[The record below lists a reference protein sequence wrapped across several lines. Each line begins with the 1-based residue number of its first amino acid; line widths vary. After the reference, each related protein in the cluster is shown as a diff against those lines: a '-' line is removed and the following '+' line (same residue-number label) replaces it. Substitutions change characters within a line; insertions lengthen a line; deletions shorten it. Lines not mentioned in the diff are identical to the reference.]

1 MTNPDRQLPL
11 GVRSHS
17 PARSCELM
25 AGGRI
30 RKNEAPALPMVG
42 WAWFVPDMPDSRKLS
57 RTFKLWRWAFWAG
70 MPAVLVFSLML
81 QVPNLPTTGWEVLQ
95 FFIPYRFAEWVDLPA
110 DALGLALGW
119 GLARLSDSRLRISSS
134 TGANN
139 MERGPRPREKS

>member
-25 AGGRI
+25 PGGRI
-30 RKNEAPALPMVG
+30 RKNETLALPVVG
-42 WAWFVPDMPDSRKLS
+42 WACFVPDMPDCRKLS
-57 RTFKLWRWAFWAG
+57 RTFTLWRWAFWAG
-70 MPAVLVFSLML
+70 MLAVLVFSLMP
-81 QVPNLPTTGWEVLQ
+81 QVPNLPTTGWGVLQ
-95 FFIPYRFAEWVDLPA
+95 FFIPYRFAEWVDLLA
-110 DALGLALGW
+110 DALGLALG
-119 GLARLSDSRLRISSS
+119 GGVARLLDSRLRTSNG